1 MKLEMEEICA
11 QCDATSNVECD
22 DEEFFA
28 HKAGRWICP
37 ECGAVNLP
45 CNECVEHWECG
56 HCPYANAKIINER
69 SAT

>member
-1 MKLEMEEICA
+1 MKLEMENTCT
-11 QCDATSNVECD
+11 QCDTVIESECD

-28 HKAGRWICP
+28 HKVGRIICP
-37 ECGAVNLP
+37 ECGTINFP
-45 CNECVEHWECG
+45 CNECMEHWECW